1 LIHLR
6 DVDFSYESG
15 EGKST
20 FALDG
25 INLSVPSGAYAA
37 LIGPNGSGKTTIAKL
52 IKGIVSP
59 VGGEVEVAGKILG
72 SDEISEDVGLV
83 FSNPEN
89 QIVSAVVEEDV
100 AFGLENMGI
109 ESGEMRRRVT
119 KVMERLN
126 LKDLAKMPPHK
137 LSGGEQQRLVIAGV
151 LVMGLKVM
159 VLDEATSMLDSMGR
173 RDILKLIRELNRS
186 EAITVLSI
194 THSISEAVLA
204 DLVFVIDDGRVV
216 FSGTPKELLFD
227 DAILR
232 RLKIDLSE
240 FLQLIK
246 GLIDEGIDLPDGHL
260 GVESTIDVLNGCLR
274 EDYI

>member
-1 LIHLR
+1 MIHLR
-6 DVDFSYESG
+6 NVDFSYMSS

-20 FALDG
+20 FTIDG
-25 INLSVPSGAYAA
+25 VNLSIPSGVYAA

-59 VGGEVEVAGKILG
+59 TRGEVEVAGSILG
-72 SDEISEDVGLV
+72 VDEISEDVGLV

-109 ESGEMRRRVT
+109 ETGEMRRRVT
-119 KVMERLN
+119 EVMERLDI
-126 LKDLAKMPPHK
+126 KDLAKMPPHK

-173 RDILKLIRELNRS
+173 RDILKLIRELNRR
-186 EAITVLSI
+186 EGITVLSI
-194 THSISEAVLA
+194 THSISEAVLS
-204 DLVFVIDDGRVV
+204 DLVFVIDEGKII
-216 FSGTPKELLFD
+216 FCGTPKRLLFD
-227 DAILR
+227 DTILR
-232 RLKIDLSE
+232 KLKVELSE
-240 FLQLIK
+240 FLELIK
-246 GLIDEGIDLPDGHL
+246 RLIDEGIDLPDGHL
-260 GVESTIDVLNGCLR
+260 GIETTISALNGRLR
-274 EDYI
+274 EDYS

>member
-1 LIHLR
+1 M
-6 DVDFSYESG
+6 SS

-20 FALDG
+20 FAIDG
-25 INLSVPSGAYAA
+25 VNLSIPSGIYAA

-59 VGGEVEVAGKILG
+59 TRGEVEVAGKIL
-72 SDEISEDVGLV
+72 DAEEISEDVGLV

-100 AFGLENMGI
+100 AFGLENIGVK
-109 ESGEMRRRVT
+109 SHEMRRRVAE
-119 KVMERLN
+119 VMERL
-126 LKDLAKMPPHK
+126 DIRHLAKMPPHK

-173 RDILKLIRELNRS
+173 RDILKLLRELNKR
-186 EAITVLSI
+186 EGITVLSI
-194 THSISEAVLA
+194 THSLSEALLS
-204 DLVFVIDDGRVV
+204 DLVFVIDEGKII
-216 FSGTPKELLFD
+216 FEGTPKRLLFD
-227 DAILR
+227 DMILKK
-232 RLKIDLSE
+232 LKVELSE
-240 FLQLIK
+240 FLELIK
-246 GLIDEGIDLPDGHL
+246 RLIAEGIDLPDGHL
-260 GVESTIDVLNGCLR
+260 GIETTIDTLNDCLQ

>member
-6 DVDFSYESG
+6 DVDFSYESS

-20 FALDG
+20 FTIDG
-25 INLSVPSGAYAA
+25 VNLSIPSGVYAA

-59 VGGEVEVAGKILG
+59 IRGEVEVAGRILG
-72 SDEISEDVGLV
+72 PEEISEDVGLV

-100 AFGLENMGI
+100 AFGLENIGVK
-109 ESGEMRRRVT
+109 SHEMRSRVSE
-119 KVMERLN
+119 VMERLN
-126 LKDLAKMPPHK
+126 IKHLAKMPPHK

-173 RDILKLIRELNRS
+173 RDILKLIRELNVR
-186 EAITVLSI
+186 EGITVLSI
-194 THSISEAVLA
+194 THSISEALLS
-204 DLVFVIDDGRVV
+204 DLVFVIDEGKII
-216 FSGTPKELLFD
+216 FEGTPKKLLFN
-227 DAILR
+227 DAVLGK
-232 RLKIDLSE
+232 LKVSLSE
-240 FLQLIK
+240 FLELIK
-246 GLIDEGIDLPDGHL
+246 RLIDEGIDLPDGHL
-260 GVESTIDVLNGCLR
+260 GVETTIYALNDRLR
-274 EDYI
+274 EDYV

>member
-1 LIHLR
+1 MIHLR
-6 DVDFSYESG
+6 DVDFSYESS

-20 FALDG
+20 FTLDG
-25 INLSVPSGAYAA
+25 VNLFVPSGTYAA
-37 LIGPNGSGKTTIAKL
+37 LIGPNGSGKTTIARL

-59 VGGEVEVAGKILG
+59 TGGEIEVAGRILG
-72 SDEISEDVGLV
+72 PDEISEDVGLV

-109 ESGEMRRRVT
+109 KTDEMKRRVT
-119 KVMERLN
+119 DVMERLD

-173 RDILKLIRELNRS
+173 RDILKLIRKLNRR
-186 EAITVLSI
+186 EGLTVLSI

-204 DLVFVIDDGRVV
+204 DLIFLIDEGRIV

-227 DAILR
+227 DAILK
-232 RLKIDLSE
+232 RLKVDLPE
-240 FLQLIK
+240 FLELIK
-246 GLIDEGIDLPDGHL
+246 GIIGEGIDLPDGHL
-260 GVESTIDVLNGCLR
+260 GVETTINVLNGRLR
-274 EDYI
+274 EDYV